1 MGIGKLAAAKIAKKL
16 KNYMK
21 HLNFTGIIKRKE
33 KILKELQKVWAI
45 QYSLTFTKWEGKM
58 EELDFIKNERVKLQ
72 NIYLKE
78 AKNIWTNFEGIEAD
92 KKHKKSYNE
101 YRNKDYFLEGLQ
113 AKIEDI
119 LKDLEYY
126 KENNQGD

>member
-1 MGIGKLAAAKIAKKL
+1 MEDIYLIPIRL
-16 KNYMK
+16 KP
-21 HLNFTGIIKRKE
+21 LNFTI
-33 KILKELQKVWAI
+33 
-45 QYSLTFTKWEGKM
+45 
-58 EELDFIKNERVKLQ
+58 Q

-126 KENNQGD
+126 KENN

>member
-1 MGIGKLAAAKIAKKL
+1 
-16 KNYMK
+16 
-21 HLNFTGIIKRKE
+21 
-33 KILKELQKVWAI
+33 
-45 QYSLTFTKWEGKM
+45 M
-58 EELDFIKNERVKLQ
+58 EELDFIKSERVKLQ

-78 AKNIWTNFEGIEAD
+78 AKNIWTNFEGMEAD

-119 LKDLEYY
+119 LKYLEYY
-126 KENNQGD
+126 KENK